1 MFSALRLTAHRSVVG
16 GTSAHHRPTQ
26 ASALRCISGTLA
38 VLALFGGAAACGGD
52 DKGPALSAAEF
63 AEQANAICVAGDE
76 ELEEAGQDLVKGGQ
90 PKTQE
95 IADFFTDKAVPIA
108 RRKLDQIE
116 KLSPPADQRDAVE
129 DMLAAGREA
138 IDEVDEGLEED
149 PVAYLNE
156 KGPDP
161 FDDFDEMA
169 RELSLDRCAS
179 QPQPLPG
186 AEGPTTTTTAPA
198 TTETTATPGTTA
210 TTTGQ

>member
-1 MFSALRLTAHRSVVG
+1 MV
-16 GTSAHHRPTQ
+16 
-26 ASALRCISGTLA
+26 GTLV
-38 VLALFGGAAACGGD
+38 VLVLIGGAAACGD
-52 DKGPALSAAEF
+52 DEGPALSAAEF
-63 AEQANAICVAGDE
+63 TEQANAICVAGDE
-76 ELEEAGQDLVKGGQ
+76 ELEEAGQNLVKGGQ

-116 KLSPPADQRDAVE
+116 KLNPPADQQESVE
-129 DMLAAGREA
+129 EMLAAGREA
-138 IDEVDEGLEED
+138 IDEVSDGLEED

-169 RELSLDRCAS
+169 RELGLDKCAS

-186 AEGPTTTTTAPA
+186 GETTTTTAPPA
-198 TTETTATPGTTA
+198 TTDTTPTPETTATTA
-210 TTTGQ
+210 P